1 MSSPSPSAVGR
12 YRILGEIGRGAM
24 GAVYRAEDPK
34 LGRRVAVKMIS
45 AAVASGE
52 DRDEIAARFER
63 EARVAARLQHPNVVA
78 VYDAGSEADSLYL
91 VMELVEGEPL
101 SRRLQHG
108 DFPTAGE
115 ALELAAQAADALAAA
130 HESGIIHRDIKPA
143 NLLID
148 HTGNVKVSDFGVAKA
163 VGEKTD
169 LTRTG
174 MMVGSPA
181 YMAPEQ
187 VKGMPLDGRSDLFSL
202 GVVLFEMIL
211 RRKPFPADTVTT
223 LVYQILHEDPLEDV
237 AIASALTP
245 ELTAFLRWS
254 LAKDREARIPD
265 ARTFSTRARLLAA
278 EALRTGAT
286 APTAMLP
293 RTPTP
298 APAAEVAESTAATD
312 RHRAPVRRT
321 GLWMGL
327 GALAVVAVVA
337 VLWLG
342 RTPKPPE
349 VGRPEPQGPIPA
361 APLTQPAPTAA
372 VATPEAAA
380 SKPAATE
387 AAGEPSTPSPATATE
402 PVAGTMVQSATT
414 AEPAAGETQRRVVAG
429 APSSTPAVEPAS
441 APTLSAAPPESAPS
455 AAAVAP
461 EAPPAPLAG
470 TFEAQRGAEFHVD
483 PEDTLVTIDG
493 KVLGIADDWDGMGG
507 GKQWVAPGPGE
518 YLVKLTLA
526 GYKTAW
532 IKIVIKPG
540 AKKHF
545 VDVDTDLEEVDN

>member
-1 MSSPSPSAVGR
+1 MPAPFPATVGR

-34 LGRRVAVKMIS
+34 LGRQVAVKMIS
-45 AAVASGE
+45 AAVAAGE

-78 VYDAGSEADSLYL
+78 VYDAGSEADSLFL
-91 VMELVEGEPL
+91 VMELVDGDPL
-101 SRRLQHG
+101 SRRLVRG
-108 DFPTAGE
+108 EFPSTDD

-130 HESGIIHRDIKPA
+130 HESGVIHRDVKPG

-148 HTGNVKVSDFGVAKA
+148 RSGRVKVSDFGVAKA

-187 VKGMPLDGRSDLFSL
+187 VKGMQLDGRSDLFSL

-237 AIASALTP
+237 AIVSALTP
-245 ELTAFLRWS
+245 ELAAFLRWT

-265 ARTFSTRARLLAA
+265 ARTFASRARALAA
-278 EALRTGAT
+278 AGQNAGAT

-293 RTPTP
+293 RTPP
-298 APAAEVAESTAATD
+298 PPPPVA
-312 RHRAPVRRT
+312 APVASTGVTLEPPRRT
-321 GLWMGL
+321 ALWLGL
-327 GALAVVAVVA
+327 GALVVAAVA
-337 VLWLG
+337 GAFWLG
-342 RTPKPPE
+342 RTPKAPD
-349 VGRPEPQGPIPA
+349 VGRPEPAGPIPA
-361 APLTQPAPTAA
+361 APLTQPAIPVPSATEETAPA
-372 VATPEAAA
+372 RRPEPGPAAPEAAPG
-380 SKPAATE
+380 PA
-387 AAGEPSTPSPATATE
+387 G
-402 PVAGTMVQSATT
+402 PVAGTL
-414 AEPAAGETQRRVVAG
+414 
-429 APSSTPAVEPAS
+429 VEPVRTVPPGA
-441 APTLSAAPPESAPS
+441 AAAPAP
-455 AAAVAP
+455 AP
-461 EAPPAPLAG
+461 ASTAPPAGPPAAAPAPAIAAPAAAPAAPAVKLAG
-470 TFEAQRGAEFHVD
+470 VFEASRGAEFHVD

-493 KVLGIADDWDGMGG
+493 NVLGIADDWDGMGG

-518 YLVKLTLA
+518 YLVKLTLE
-526 GYKTAW
+526 GYQTTW
-532 IKIVIKPG
+532 IKIVIQPG
-540 AKKHF
+540 AKRKF
-545 VDVDTDLEEVDN
+545 ADVDTDLEEVDN